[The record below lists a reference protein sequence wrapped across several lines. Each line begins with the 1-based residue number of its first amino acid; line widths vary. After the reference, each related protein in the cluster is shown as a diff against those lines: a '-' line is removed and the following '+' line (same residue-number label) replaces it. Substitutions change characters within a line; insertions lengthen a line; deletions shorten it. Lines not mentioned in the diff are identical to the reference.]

1 MVSSSEKPLVV
12 LVKQLDT
19 ELLQFFR
26 LPRSNILFTRI
37 ILFQDG
43 FLWLLMKISV
53 ICVISID
60 PGLVYNYWY
69 WMIFLPSVVLFDF
82 YVLCGS
88 EYWIIKCPIT
98 LCRQNS
104 SAANYF
110 SIGFIGKGPVI
121 FITYKSKVENLWQ
134 RY

>member
-1 MVSSSEKPLVV
+1 
-12 LVKQLDT
+12 
-19 ELLQFFR
+19 
-26 LPRSNILFTRI
+26 
-37 ILFQDG
+37 
-43 FLWLLMKISV
+43 MKISI
-53 ICVISID
+53 ICIISID

-98 LCRQNS
+98 LCSQNS

-110 SIGFIGKGPVI
+110 SIGFIGKGPVM
-121 FITYKSKVENLWQ
+121 FNTYKSKVKNLWH